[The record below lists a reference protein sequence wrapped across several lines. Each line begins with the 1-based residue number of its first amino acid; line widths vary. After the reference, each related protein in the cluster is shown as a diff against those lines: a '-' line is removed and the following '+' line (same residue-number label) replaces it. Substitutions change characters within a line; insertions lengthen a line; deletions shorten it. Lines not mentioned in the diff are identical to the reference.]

1 MKLYLDTSSLVKLFI
16 AETGSDAVL
25 ELVDKTDTVCTSPV
39 AYAETRAT
47 FARLRRADQLDASAF
62 ASAKREFEAY
72 WPTYLTVNVTD
83 SLCREAGELAEQFG
97 LRGFHGIHLA
107 SFAQVA
113 REAGIAETSF
123 SSFDDRLNEAARR
136 LRRILAR
143 RGR

>member
-1 MKLYLDTSSLVKLFI
+1 VKLCLDTSSLVKLFI
-16 AETGSDAVL
+16 AETGSEAVR
-25 ELVDKTDTVCTSPV
+25 ELVTKTDTVCTSPV

-47 FARLRRADQLDASAF
+47 FARLRRAGQLDASAF
-62 ASAKREFEAY
+62 ASAKREFEVY

-83 SLCREAGELAEQFG
+83 SLCREAGGLAEQFG
-97 LRGFHGIHLA
+97 LRGFDGIHLA

-113 REAGIAETSF
+113 REAGIEETSF

>member
-16 AETGSDAVL
+16 AETGSAAVR
-25 ELVDKTDTVCTSPV
+25 EST
-39 AYAETRAT
+39 
-47 FARLRRADQLDASAF
+47 F

-97 LRGFHGIHLA
+97 LRGFDGIHVA

-113 REAGIAETSF
+113 GEAGIQETSF
-123 SSFDDRLNEAARR
+123 SSFDDRLNEAERR

>member
-16 AETGSDAVL
+16 AETGSAAVRG
-25 ELVDKTDTVCTSPV
+25 LVNKTDTVCTSPV
-39 AYAETRAT
+39 AYAEARAT
-47 FARLRRADQLDASAF
+47 FARLRRSGQLDASAF

-83 SLCREAGELAEQFG
+83 SICREAGELAEQFL
-97 LRGFHGIHLA
+97 LRGFDGIHLA

-113 REAGIAETSF
+113 RAAGIRETSF
-123 SSFDDRLNEAARR
+123 SSCDAVLNDAERR

-143 RGR
+143 RGG